1 MQKREVDTM
10 AQIQVLDSHTA
21 ELIAAGEVVER
32 PSSVV
37 KELCENAIDAGA
49 AHISVTIRRGGVELI
64 EVSDDGTG
72 IEAES
77 VPTAFLRHATS
88 KIRTQE
94 DLEAI
99 HTLGFRGEALAS
111 IASVAHV
118 ELLTKTK
125 DDEFACLYRISG
137 GAEQGFEA
145 GARGVGTTITVK
157 NLFYNTPARMKFL
170 KKDTSEGNYV
180 SDVVSELALAHP
192 EVAFRFVREGRVQF
206 QTPGDGQLLGA
217 AYAVLG
223 REFSKDLLE
232 VDGGAGPY
240 RAAGLIT
247 PPRACRASRA
257 MQFFFVNGRF
267 VKNRTMMAALEAAY
281 KGTLMQGKFPGC
293 VLSLSM
299 PAQLVD
305 VNVHPAKTEVRF
317 AREKDAFDAVYSAV
331 KSALMQKDAS
341 HQMFAFGSGEEGD
354 AVGQEAYAWP
364 QPEGNVSP
372 QPSAHRPAPV
382 VPVAARQSAFRGEA
396 PAHGGVRAYGEM
408 LSSLASA
415 PPVPYGRRQVEMPAV
430 RQHSI
435 DIMPED
441 AQPVQ
446 AAHEAPVSSAL
457 PEESA
462 PEQTALP
469 GAQQTGEPLR
479 VVGEVFRTYIVAE
492 RGSTL
497 CLIDK
502 HAAHERA
509 IYEKLVAGLDETT
522 PGQMLLA
529 PVTVRLSAE
538 EKEVLLQ
545 NAELLGRSGLEVE
558 DFGGTSVVVRTIPA
572 DVEAEN
578 AEDLVV
584 ELAGGL
590 AADPRQARS
599 EKAQWVMHSISCR
612 AAMKAGDK
620 TPVQQL
626 VQLAQ
631 DVLDGKIP
639 PFCPHGRP
647 VVLEVPQKELEKQ
660 FGRQG

>member
-1 MQKREVDTM
+1 M
-10 AQIQVLDSHTA
+10 AHIEVLDSHTA

-49 AHISVTIRRGGVELI
+49 AHVSVAICRGGVEMI

-88 KIRTQE
+88 KIRTQD

-137 GAEQGFEA
+137 GVEQSFEA

-192 EVAFRFVREGRVQF
+192 EVAFRFVREGRPQF

-240 RAAGLIT
+240 RVAGLIT

-299 PAQLVD
+299 PAQMVD

-317 AREKDAFDAVYSAV
+317 AREKDVFDAVYSAA

-341 HQMFAFGSGEEGD
+341 HQVFSFGSGQDEPPRQQEPSSEKMEQTAPPQ
-354 AVGQEAYAWP
+354 AVRRA
-364 QPEGNVSP
+364 
-372 QPSAHRPAPV
+372 APV
-382 VPVAARQSAFRGEA
+382 VTAQQSTFRGAVPA
-396 PAHGGVRAYGEM
+396 PREVRAYGEM
-408 LSSLASA
+408 LSALAST
-415 PPVPYGRRQVEMPAV
+415 PPVPYTRKGEAVPAGPV
-430 RQHSI
+430 ARPDEKTAPYAAEPSAFVPPQGA
-435 DIMPED
+435 
-441 AQPVQ
+441 AQP
-446 AAHEAPVSSAL
+446 
-457 PEESA
+457 A

-469 GAQQTGEPLR
+469 GTQQAGEPLR

-509 IYEKLVAGLDETT
+509 IYEKLLAGLDETT
-522 PGQMLLA
+522 PGQVLLA

-538 EKEVLLQ
+538 EKDVLLQ
-545 NAELLGRSGLEVE
+545 NTELLARSGLEVE
-558 DFGGTSVVVRTIPA
+558 DFGGSSVVVRTIPA

-590 AADPRQARS
+590 AANPRQARS

>member
-157 NLFYNTPARMKFL
+157 KLFYNTPARMKFL

-341 HQMFAFGSGEEGD
+341 HQMFAFGSGEEG
-354 AVGQEAYAWP
+354 AAAGQGAYAWP
-364 QPEGNVSP
+364 QPEGNVPP

-382 VPVAARQSAFRGEA
+382 VSVAARQSAFRGEA

-430 RQHSI
+430 RQHII

>member
-626 VQLAQ
+626 VQLVQ

>member
-364 QPEGNVSP
+364 QPEGNGSP

-382 VPVAARQSAFRGEA
+382 VPGAARQSAFRGDA